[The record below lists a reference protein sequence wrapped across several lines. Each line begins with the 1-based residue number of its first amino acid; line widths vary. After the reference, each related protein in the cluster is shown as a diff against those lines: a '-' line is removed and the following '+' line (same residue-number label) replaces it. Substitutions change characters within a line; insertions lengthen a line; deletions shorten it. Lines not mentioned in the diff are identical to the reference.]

1 MRPALLVINAGSS
14 SLKFQ
19 VFETC
24 ENGLARDE
32 DRPGRVFRGL
42 FEGLGGSPH
51 LVIRDR
57 DGLIVA
63 EDRPAVTR
71 GCYGHEEALLTVAE
85 WLRSHRGGYR
95 LAAVGHRVVHGG
107 LAHAA
112 PVRVDETVLDGLERL
127 VPLAPLHQPHNLE
140 PIRIVRQQFPDLPQV
155 ACFDTAFHRAQPEIA
170 QLFAI
175 PGEMTR

>member
-32 DRPGRVFRGL
+32 DRLGRVFRGL

-112 PVRVDETVLDGLERL
+112 PVRVDETVLDALERL

-155 ACFDTAFHRAQPEIA
+155 ACFDTAFHRARRRSRSSSRSR
-170 QLFAI
+170 
-175 PGEMTR
+175 GR